1 MEILKNYMPLE
12 SGEEVVCHLEG
23 NAYNLSPSIFAR
35 MLGFIERIIAILT
48 GCPKKAHVIVTNR
61 RVIIIEIQK
70 LFWFFIGSANA
81 KSVMPRSIGTL
92 GYQFARSFFFFKSHY
107 LEFSSGSV
115 STLVKSKAG
124 RDRVYEMIKSIVN
137 LAEKITTK

>member
-1 MEILKNYMPLE
+1 MEILEKYMPLE
-12 SGEEVVCHLEG
+12 PGEEVICHLEG
-23 NAYNLSPSIFAR
+23 NAYNISSNIILRIA
-35 MLGFIERIIAILT
+35 GFIERIVAILI

-70 LFWFFIGSANA
+70 FLWFFIGSASA
-81 KSVMPRSIGTL
+81 KSVMPRSIGSL
-92 GYQFARSFFFFKSHY
+92 GYQFARSFIFFKSHY

-115 STLVKSKAG
+115 LKLVKSKSG
-124 RDRVYEMIKSIVN
+124 KDRVYEMIKSIVN